1 VTSKFCV
8 KQDGTNP
15 VAGFVK
21 AEDTTAVSGSA
32 TFACRSRGTLTA
44 PTVVQNGDSLWN
56 MYIAGNDGTDLALA
70 AEIRVEVD
78 GVPGSNDMPG
88 RILLRTTPD
97 GSQAPVDA
105 VKIDSAQNVT
115 LSTGNLVIGTSGK
128 GIDFSATPGTGTS
141 ELLDD
146 YEEGTWS
153 PVYAMTGTNF
163 AAITM
168 SATNAKYTK
177 VGNLVHVEAYVKTN
191 NLDVTGATG
200 FVKVTGLPFTSA
212 SATLSNI
219 VISLARNW
227 AGDYPS
233 AAYIGGSDTE
243 IVLEFR
249 ATANG
254 ATALMNAADM
264 TAGAT
269 ADQNTMVLTA
279 TYFAA

>member
-1 VTSKFCV
+1 MADKKISALTAASIPLAGTEVLPIVQSGATV
-8 KQDGTNP
+8 K
-15 VAGFVK
+15 V
-21 AEDTTAVSGSA
+21 AVSNLTAGRAISA
-32 TFACRSRGTLTA
+32 TELTLT
-44 PTVVQNGDSLWN
+44 
-56 MYIAGNDGTDLALA
+56 
-70 AEIRVEVD
+70 
-78 GVPGSNDMPG
+78 
-88 RILLRTTPD
+88 
-97 GSQAPVDA
+97 
-105 VKIDSAQNVT
+105 
-115 LSTGNLVIGTSGK
+115 TGNLIVASGQ
-128 GIDFSATPGTGTS
+128 GIDFSATPNTGTS

-177 VGNLVHVEAYVKTN
+177 VGNLVHVEAYIKTD

-200 FVKVTGLPFTSA
+200 FVKVTGLPFTTA
-212 SATLSNI
+212 SSTLSNI
-219 VISLARNW
+219 VVSLVRNW
-227 AGDYPS
+227 AVSYPS

-243 IVLEFR
+243 IVLESR

-254 ATALMNAADM
+254 ATALMGAVNM
-264 TAGAT
+264 TAGAA

>member
-1 VTSKFCV
+1 MLKVANSVISASRIT
-8 KQDGTNP
+8 GTLP
-15 VAGFVK
+15 VANGGTGV
-21 AEDTTAVSGSA
+21 TTSTGTGSVVL
-32 TFACRSRGTLTA
+32 SDA
-44 PTVVQNGDSLWN
+44 PTLSG
-56 MYIAGNDGTDLALA
+56 
-70 AEIRVEVD
+70 
-78 GVPGSNDMPG
+78 
-88 RILLRTTPD
+88 
-97 GSQAPVDA
+97 
-105 VKIDSAQNVT
+105 NVT
-115 LSTGNLVIGTSGK
+115 LSTGNLIVASGQ

-146 YEEGTWS
+146 YEEGTWT

-177 VGNLVHVEAYVKTN
+177 VGNLVHVEAYIKTD

-200 FVKVTGLPFTSA
+200 FVKVTGLPFTTA
-212 SATLSNI
+212 SSTLSNI
-219 VISLARNW
+219 VVSLARNW

-233 AAYIGGSDTE
+233 AAYIGGGDTE
-243 IVLEFR
+243 IILEFR